1 MTSAL
6 HVLVDGVVLSQPMGG
21 VRRHNEQLLPRAA
34 RLLEETGGS
43 LSVLEGRDGL
53 PFELPASVRRI
64 TSGVPAGPPLRRA
77 LPERRAIE
85 QAVSR
90 AEQPYGLLH
99 TAHFPVPRLP
109 LPFTVTVHDL
119 RALELEHTPMSRRLL
134 ARSVIGGALRR
145 AAGVLTVSKRV
156 TEQLRESF
164 QLGPEV
170 LHIVPNAAD
179 HLPLLPRDVGPGAP
193 LLHVGHLEPRKNLG
207 LLLEALALKPN
218 LPRLVLA
225 GAAKGHELER
235 LRERARELGVEGRV
249 EFPGPVP
256 EEELPR
262 LYSTAAALALPSL
275 LEGFG
280 IPLAEALRAGVP
292 VACSQAGALPGVLE
306 QLGARPGVDAELFDP
321 GDASACATALER
333 AVSRSGTRQPG
344 SSPGAGTTRPRGSWP
359 PGALP
364 QSGLSSRPRTPRGSR
379 RDLRAVQGSAGTPRK
394 GAPRP
399 GRAARS

>member
-77 LPERRAIE
+77 LR
-85 QAVSR
+85 S
-90 AEQPYGLLH
+90 GS
-99 TAHFPVPRLP
+99 
-109 LPFTVTVHDL
+109 
-119 RALELEHTPMSRRLL
+119 ALELEHTPMSRRLL

-344 SSPGAGTTRPRGSWP
+344 ELPWSW
-359 PGALP
+359 
-364 QSGLSSRPRTPRGSR
+364 
-379 RDLRAVQGSAGTPRK
+379 DDSAQRLV
-394 GAPRP
+394 AAW
-399 GRAARS
+399 RAAAERAQ